1 MAKVTLKINGQEI
14 ETEQGTTI
22 LDAAKQAGIFIPTL
36 CHHPY
41 LPLEEAC
48 RICVVEE
55 VRGGWSSLVA
65 ACVYPVRSGMTIE
78 TDSEMVLRSR
88 QTIIDLLLSNHPT
101 DCMTCHAAGR
111 CELQDFAFLYGI
123 QRAAYKGEQSNLPVD
138 SDPSPYLYIDMNKCI
153 LCRRCVRACHDIQG
167 ADIWGKVG
175 RGFHQRIS
183 TAFGTTL
190 EEAGCEMC
198 GHCADFCP
206 VDAIGFRNG
215 RGQIRSWQLQGDST
229 VCLQCACGCRA
240 QYDKIGDKI
249 ASVRG
254 DFSSP
259 VNVGALCKKGRFNF
273 DFINSPNR
281 LSGALVRV
289 NDELTPM
296 PVENAL
302 EFAALGLGQVKKYSG
317 ADAIGVICGGMMTNE
332 EYYLAQK
339 LARAGIGTNNIDNIA
354 GPWQEAA
361 YHGLKAAF
369 GGGLIGNPL
378 KNIADARSI
387 LVLGSNTIEKHA
399 IAALNARKAVREGA
413 LMIVANQDAV
423 PLKKTA
429 AMHLPLLKG
438 AEDALVKGLIK
449 AIIDESTVD
458 DLLAGEAGKP
468 FKKLARS
475 IKAIPW
481 RDLSEKTG
489 LSENEMREAG
499 KLYSGNGP
507 AALIYGIDPDSSP
520 VNEEFYFTCAL
531 LQQLLSGGI
540 SARNSLFI
548 LGAAGNAGGAAEF
561 GALPEFLPGFHSVK
575 TAAAKK
581 MATKLWGVEPPA
593 KPGMTWPEMFSAIE
607 RGELKGLY
615 LIGVDPFELGLPAEQ
630 VTKALEKLEFLIVE
644 DCIQSPACSYA
655 HLVLPS
661 RGFVENEGTAINSE
675 RRLQKLEKAL
685 ASPGAAQSDFD
696 LINGLMVYFNPQLK
710 VEDRNSVLTE
720 AAQFIP
726 DLGGITL
733 EGITES
739 GVILGSANAESTLQA
754 AEVQEVQQ
762 KAAVG

>member
-14 ETEQGTTI
+14 ETEQGATI

-65 ACVYPVRSGMTIE
+65 ACVYPVRNGMTIE

-123 QRAAYKGEQSNLPVD
+123 QRAAYKGEQSNLPID

-175 RGFHQRIS
+175 RGFHQRIA
-183 TAFGTTL
+183 TAFGSTL

-249 ASVRG
+249 AAVRG

-273 DFINSPNR
+273 DFINSPSR

-289 NDELTPM
+289 NEELAPM

-302 EFAALGLGQVKKYSG
+302 EFAALGLSEIKKYSG
-317 ADAIGVICGGMMTNE
+317 PDAIGVICGGMLTNE

-339 LARAGIGTNNIDNIA
+339 LTRLGIGTNNIDNIA
-354 GPWQEAA
+354 GPWQEAV

-369 GGGLIGNPL
+369 GDGPIGNPL

-399 IAALNARKAVREGA
+399 IAALNARKAVREGGV
-413 LMIVANQDAV
+413 MIVANPDAV

-429 AMHLPLLKG
+429 AMHLPLEKG
-438 AEDALVKGLIK
+438 EEDALVKGMIK
-449 AIIDESTVD
+449 VILDEHPVD
-458 DLLAGEAGKP
+458 ELLAGEAGKP
-468 FKKLARS
+468 FKKLARTLKS
-475 IKAIPW
+475 VPW
-481 RDLSEKTG
+481 KEISEKTG
-489 LSENEMREAG
+489 LSENVIREAA
-499 KLYSGNGP
+499 KLYASNRP
-507 AALIYGIDPDSSP
+507 AVLIYGIDPDSSP
-520 VNEEFYFTCAL
+520 VNEEFYFSCAM
-531 LQQLLSGGI
+531 LQHLLSDGA
-540 SARNSLFI
+540 SVRNSLFV
-548 LGAAGNAGGAAEF
+548 LGASGNAAGGAEF
-561 GALPEFLPGFHSVK
+561 GALPEFLPGFHSLK
-575 TAAAKK
+575 TASTKK
-581 MATKLWGVEPPA
+581 MAAKLWGGEPPA
-593 KPGMTWPEMFSAIE
+593 KPGMSWPEMFSAIE

-615 LIGVDPFELGLPAEQ
+615 LIGLDPFDLGLPEEQ
-630 VTKALEKLEFLIVE
+630 VAKALEKLEFLLVE
-644 DCIQSPACSYA
+644 DCIQSPACAHA

-661 RGFVENEGTAINSE
+661 RSFVENEGTAINSE
-675 RRLQKLEKAL
+675 RRLQKLQPAL
-685 ASPGAAQSDFD
+685 FSSRSALSDFD
-696 LINGLMVYFNPQLK
+696 LINGLMVHFNPQLK
-710 VEDRNSVLTE
+710 VESRNSALKE
-720 AAQFIP
+720 AAHFIP
-726 DLGGITL
+726 DLEGITL
-733 EGITES
+733 EGITEL
-739 GVILGSANAESTLQA
+739 GIILGSANAQSSLQIPQ
-754 AEVQEVQQ
+754 AEEAQP
-762 KAAVG
+762 KAAAG